1 MSSSSRFAL
10 LELHYSFE
18 SMTLHLGIFVPYT
31 RNTEDPRDQDSLTKS
46 FNIVTWSDACKL
58 PFVILEVAEIR
69 RCSRDHCETV
79 MLFICYTRVVLVRS
93 LEG

>member
-1 MSSSSRFAL
+1 MN
-10 LELHYSFE
+10 
-18 SMTLHLGIFVPYT
+18 LHLLVIFVPFT
-31 RNTEDPRDQDSLTKS
+31 RNTEDPKWDQDSLTKS

-58 PFVILEVAEIR
+58 PFGILEVAEIR

-93 LEG
+93 LEGQYSS